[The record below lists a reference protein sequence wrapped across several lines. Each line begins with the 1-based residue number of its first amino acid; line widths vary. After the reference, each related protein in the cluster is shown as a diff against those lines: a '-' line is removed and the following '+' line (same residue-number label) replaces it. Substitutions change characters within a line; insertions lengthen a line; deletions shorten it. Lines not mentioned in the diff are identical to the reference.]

1 MANVYIERKL
11 LWGFVI
17 TVGAV
22 LALSVYAYL
31 NIQRFIEA
39 DEWQDHTREVV
50 NISQQILSGV
60 TDMETAQRGFV
71 ITADEKYLQ
80 PYYQAHST
88 LDSLVRK
95 LFHMVEDN
103 SVQGARVSRLR
114 RTINNKSDWVATVI
128 DKRRQSFEEAQKLV
142 VSGVGLTRMD
152 EIRNLVD
159 VIQQEE
165 DKLYSQRKVLGSLTL
180 AQFQSSFASMLIVAA
195 VFVIILFFLINSN
208 MKARIKAELQLK
220 SASAEIQDLY
230 NYAPCGY
237 LSVDATTTL
246 ININQTLLD
255 WMGYT
260 ASEVIGRLK
269 YPDLLSEQSKNEF
282 RSRFKYE
289 IDEYQTKGYVN
300 GLEFEFMRKDKS
312 IFPVL
317 VNATAV
323 FDDSGKFLKSRTTV
337 FDNTARKDA
346 ENRADQLRKEMEA
359 FTYSVSHDL
368 RAPLRFIGGYAQML
382 EEDYKE
388 RLDAEGNRILA
399 TIQKNAERM
408 GHLIDDLLDFSR
420 MGRKELMMATINF
433 DQVVSEVLE
442 EFQLKQAV
450 NIEVTSQPLGN
461 VRADRSMIKQV
472 WINLISNAIK
482 YSRKQPIS
490 KIEIGR
496 IDTDSEIHFY
506 VKDNGVGFDMQYS
519 HKLFEVFQR
528 LHKVQEFEGTGV
540 GLALVKRIVVR
551 HGGRVWAASRTGEG
565 AIFYF
570 SLPNYINHAK

>member
-103 SVQGARVSRLR
+103 SVQEARVSRLR

-368 RAPLRFIGGYAQML
+368 RAPLRFIGGGVQML

>member
-1 MANVYIERKL
+1 
-11 LWGFVI
+11 
-17 TVGAV
+17 
-22 LALSVYAYL
+22 
-31 NIQRFIEA
+31 
-39 DEWQDHTREVV
+39 
-50 NISQQILSGV
+50 
-60 TDMETAQRGFV
+60 
-71 ITADEKYLQ
+71 
-80 PYYQAHST
+80 
-88 LDSLVRK
+88 
-95 LFHMVEDN
+95 
-103 SVQGARVSRLR
+103 
-114 RTINNKSDWVATVI
+114 
-128 DKRRQSFEEAQKLV
+128 
-142 VSGVGLTRMD
+142 
-152 EIRNLVD
+152 
-159 VIQQEE
+159 
-165 DKLYSQRKVLGSLTL
+165 
-180 AQFQSSFASMLIVAA
+180 
-195 VFVIILFFLINSN
+195 
-208 MKARIKAELQLK
+208 
-220 SASAEIQDLY
+220 
-230 NYAPCGY
+230 
-237 LSVDATTTL
+237 
-246 ININQTLLD
+246 
-255 WMGYT
+255 
-260 ASEVIGRLK
+260 
-269 YPDLLSEQSKNEF
+269 
-282 RSRFKYE
+282 
-289 IDEYQTKGYVN
+289 
-300 GLEFEFMRKDKS
+300 MRKDKS

-420 MGRKELMMATINF
+420 MGRKELMMATINL

-442 EFQLKQAV
+442 EFQLKQTT
-450 NIEVTSQPLGN
+450 NIEVAYQPLGN
-461 VRADRSMIKQV
+461 VRADMSMIKQV

-490 KIEIGR
+490 KVEIGR

-565 AIFYF
+565 AVFYF